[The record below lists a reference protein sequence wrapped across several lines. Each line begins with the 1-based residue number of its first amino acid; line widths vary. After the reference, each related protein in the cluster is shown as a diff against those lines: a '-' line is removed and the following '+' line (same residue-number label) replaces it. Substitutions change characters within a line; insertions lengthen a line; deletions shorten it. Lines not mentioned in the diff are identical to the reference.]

1 MDHGNA
7 ESGHI
12 HLEYEPSLPLRR
24 GKLCMWLFLS
34 TEIMFFAA
42 LIGVYI
48 VFRFSH
54 PAWPAPHDVHLKEVI
69 GAFNTVLLL
78 FSSVSIVFALDAAGA
93 NKSASAR
100 RWLFTTL
107 VLGTGFLG
115 VKAYEYS
122 EKFSHGIF
130 PAKPHCRVYDKAD
143 VNYLSAVKLR
153 VTDVNAELAAIPAD
167 ERTEEQQHRFDVSS
181 QILNELVTPAA
192 EKAARSDDP
201 VTQFQ
206 AIEELAAAITPI
218 HASPHGSAAAE
229 AEHAEGE
236 HAEPLAEQH
245 PWLKLPIVIPGGP
258 LWAST
263 YFLLTGFH
271 AIHVI
276 VGLIVFALLLPV
288 TFTAKNAGTLE
299 NVGLYWHFVDIVWIF
314 LFPML
319 YLF

>member
-1 MDHGNA
+1 MDHGHA
-7 ESGHI
+7 ESGHVQ
-12 HLEYEPSLPLRR
+12 LEYEPALPLSR

-54 PAWPAPHDVHLKEVI
+54 PAWPAPHEVHLQEVI

-78 FSSVSIVFALDAAGA
+78 FSSVSIVFALEAAQR
-93 NKSASAR
+93 NQSSAAR
-100 RWLFTTL
+100 NWLLTTL

-122 EKFSHGIF
+122 EKFKHGIY
-130 PAKPHCRVYDKAD
+130 PAMPHSRVYDKAD
-143 VNYLSAVKLR
+143 VNYLSAVKLS
-153 VTDVNAELAAIPAD
+153 VTSVTSELTLIPAD
-167 ERTEEQQHRFDVSS
+167 ERTEEQQRQLDVANA
-181 QILNELVTPAA
+181 ILVDHVTPAA
-192 EKAARSDDP
+192 VTAATADDP
-201 VTQFQ
+201 VVQLQ
-206 AIEELAAAITPI
+206 AIGELADAIQPAHTAA
-218 HASPHGSAAAE
+218 HGEAE
-229 AEHAEGE
+229 AEHAAEGE

-245 PWLKLPIVIPGGP
+245 PWLSLPIVIPGGP

-271 AIHVI
+271 AVHVV
-276 VGLIVFALLLPV
+276 VGLIVFALMLPV
-288 TFTAKNAGTLE
+288 NFTAKNSGTLE